1 MLEAIHYKVYFG
13 PDKQYIAFKIDGNQE
28 VAVSKEKTI
37 EALALKLY
45 TPGKKIEVL
54 TGERRGFLKVG
65 QDELLKLKE
74 KIRSLTNNN

>member
-1 MLEAIHYKVYFG
+1 MLETIKYKVYFG

-45 TPGKKIEVL
+45 SPGKKMEVM
-54 TGERRGFLKVG
+54 TGERRGFLKIG
-65 QDELLKLKE
+65 QDELLKLKD
-74 KIRSLTNNN
+74 KLKSLNNN